1 MITCQ
6 KCGAR
11 FATLYAPHCPNPACE
26 DYNVHAIYSKKPP
39 TQRTKSEIAEMLDSE
54 GLL

>member
-11 FATLYAPHCPNPACE
+11 FSNLYAPHCPNPACK
-26 DYNVHAIYSKKPP
+26 DYNIHAIYSKKPP
-39 TQRTKSEIAEMLDSE
+39 TQKTISEITDILIKE
-54 GLL
+54 GLI